1 MEELKREGS
10 RFNPSNLCRLSQ
22 NHEVIPVND
31 FLARKLA
38 AGDLDRMKACD
49 ATGELG
55 AVLVADADDLVLRE
69 VAFATRDAGREQ
81 AAAILSQ
88 SLLRAVVHEER
99 ALGMME
105 KGDPALAA
113 GHLVRLRDEES
124 AFFSAAENVR
134 KHGGLP
140 PAGDDERDARARDDL
155 RRTNL
160 RSHAA
165 DGRRAQGAAR
175 HAFDRVVNALDCRQ
189 QPSGGRAEAFDDA
202 VHGGE
207 DDEQV
212 RWQER
217 GDEGGEPVVVAEL
230 QLGEGDGVVLV
241 DDGDDA
247 AVEQGDE
254 RVAGVKVALMVF
266 EIVVREE
273 DLRDVEAELENR
285 FS

>member
-1 MEELKREGS
+1 
-10 RFNPSNLCRLSQ
+10 
-22 NHEVIPVND
+22 
-31 FLARKLA
+31 
-38 AGDLDRMKACD
+38 MKACD

-99 ALGMME
+99 AFGMME

-155 RRTNL
+155 RRLNL

-175 HAFDRVVNALDCRQ
+175 HAFDRVVNALDCRE

-212 RWQER
+212 RWQ
-217 GDEGGEPVVVAEL
+217 
-230 QLGEGDGVVLV
+230 
-241 DDGDDA
+241 
-247 AVEQGDE
+247 
-254 RVAGVKVALMVF
+254 
-266 EIVVREE
+266 
-273 DLRDVEAELENR
+273 
-285 FS
+285 